1 MGKNASLHGLNIY
14 STGKMSTFSMCKMNK
29 LMSVNKHKNILITCS
44 KHFLCWHHPWW
55 HLLAC
60 SPTQTLP
67 SILIRFI
74 FGNRGVLKKINIAV
88 EHSLALSPSLSL
100 SFFVLVRTFSFHPEM
115 PGPIRERP
123 FKRANSW
130 MEFISSDITLM
141 VVSLLPL
148 IFFLCVFVSR
158 KHTVT
163 TYGWVLWSGPDEM
176 NFGFYSC
183 FAWHCKIMNLPRRNL
198 QSVCASISAET
209 VAEKVILMYERPFYF
224 IVSVMVFGGC
234 PSFMHIMMAFIHSE
248 YSVYM

>member
-1 MGKNASLHGLNIY
+1 MEK
-14 STGKMSTFSMCKMNK
+14 
-29 LMSVNKHKNILITCS
+29 
-44 KHFLCWHHPWW
+44 
-55 HLLAC
+55 
-60 SPTQTLP
+60 
-67 SILIRFI
+67 
-74 FGNRGVLKKINIAV
+74 KKIIIFWPNT
-88 EHSLALSPSLSL
+88 LSL
-100 SFFVLVRTFSFHPEM
+100 S
-115 PGPIRERP
+115 RP
-123 FKRANSW
+123 LSLLSCSSPFRAIEKWWWSRKRMFQCENSW

-183 FAWHCKIMNLPRRNL
+183 FAWHCKIMNLARRNL